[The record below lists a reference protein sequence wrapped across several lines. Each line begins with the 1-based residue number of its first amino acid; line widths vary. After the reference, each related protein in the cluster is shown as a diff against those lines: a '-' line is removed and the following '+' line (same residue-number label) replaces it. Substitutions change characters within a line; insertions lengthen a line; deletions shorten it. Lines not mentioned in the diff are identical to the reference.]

1 MTLIN
6 CGKNIEVDVR
16 IEALPQ
22 SVLEHIMFIG
32 LKNILQDAH
41 AGKSPTEARAK
52 VEAKLEAMYK
62 GELRIAVGTRGPK
75 ADILNPAMMGMAQAI
90 VSARDAAEL
99 SAMSAKARRVALTT
113 RTREYIQ
120 ENRAELRAKVER
132 ALEPEPK
139 PDNGKKRAA

>member
-1 MTLIN
+1 MTLIQ

-16 IEALPQ
+16 VSDLPQ
-22 SVLEHIMFIG
+22 PVLEHIMYIG

-75 ADILNPAMMGMAQAI
+75 ADTLGPAMMGMAQAI
-90 VSARDAAEL
+90 VSARDMAEL
-99 SAMSAKARRVALTT
+99 AAMSAKARRVALAE
-113 RTREYIQ
+113 RTRKYVE

-132 ALEPEPK
+132 ALEPEPSN
-139 PDNGKKRAA
+139 NGKKRAA